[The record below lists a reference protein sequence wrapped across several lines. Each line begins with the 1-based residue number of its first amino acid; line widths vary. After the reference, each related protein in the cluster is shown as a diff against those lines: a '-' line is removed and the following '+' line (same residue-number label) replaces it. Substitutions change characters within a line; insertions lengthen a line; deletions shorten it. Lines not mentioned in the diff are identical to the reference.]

1 MAMINLL
8 LFTNYVSREAYITR
22 CLFNLCGMEKLHIGE
37 RIKERAK
44 ELRMGATELGT
55 LINTSKQNIYGIY
68 KRRTIDTGLL
78 KKISQALECDF
89 FALYTDGETEE
100 DGLKGT
106 TVAMLYEDLQL
117 MRNEIDKLRGNDDG
131 DSENTTISTL
141 YEDIQIMRNEID
153 ELKVKYKALEKGN
166 H

>member
-1 MAMINLL
+1 MY
-8 LFTNYVSREAYITR
+8 TNYVPCEAYFTR
-22 CLFNLCGMEKLHIGE
+22 CLFNLCEMEKLHIGE

-89 FALYTDGETEE
+89 FASYIDGEEE
-100 DGLKGT
+100 GDDSKGT
-106 TVAMLYEDLQL
+106 TVAMLYEDIQL
-117 MRNEIDKLRGNDDG
+117 MRNEIDKLRSLSSPG
-131 DSENTTISTL
+131 SEGETISKL
-141 YEDIQIMRNEID
+141 YKDIQLMRNEID
-153 ELKVKYKALEKGN
+153 ELKVKYTALEKGS